1 MWPYFCAAGLFE
13 RGRPEQAVQEG
24 HAAQNVLLG
33 TEKKYTCFFYF
44 SSFKS
49 KHKKYVLFCVLVI
62 SCLV

>member
-33 TEKKYTCFFYF
+33 TEKNILASFISLFSNQSIKSMFFSVF
-44 SSFKS
+44 L
-49 KHKKYVLFCVLVI
+49 LFPV
-62 SCLV
+62 